1 MFFETLKKIKFILQ
15 FSEEKKLFYLT
26 FLILSAI
33 FILEFISIGTLPIF
47 INIIIK
53 NKIDFNLG
61 FIDLQIISS
70 YIRNNLLSSCLLL
83 VLLYFIK
90 NIFMLLAVYTENIFT
105 FKVVVNLSKK
115 LYEHYT
121 DKNLLFFKKSNSSD
135 LYRNFSELK
144 RIGALLRTL
153 QLFMREFL
161 IIVSMLTLLTLI
173 NWKVTLLTSFILI
186 STTYVF
192 FMFYRKISYKIG
204 KEFQENDGKRIKSF
218 YQGVDSVKE
227 SRIYGLTNSL
237 KKIFYISLQ
246 KVEFIIVKTNII
258 ATLPRVFFEII
269 AIIFFGLLV
278 FLSFEVFEMDKNRSI
293 YFITIFATVLIRL
306 LPSFQQLS
314 SNFSYI
320 NFFIPALDL
329 IYKEL
334 NDKTLMHKSLLKMSG
349 NTYSKFQNLKIS
361 NLYFD
366 YDDGE
371 KLLSNINLE
380 ISKNE
385 KIGIYG
391 ESGSGKSTLIEI
403 IAGLITPSSGKI
415 FINNLDIYS
424 SDIKLNIGYIPQSV
438 YLYDTTIKQN
448 INLDFLNNLK
458 TSDDEKIKK
467 TISESQ
473 LTTLIN
479 KNLSGV
485 NSKVGQLGKMI
496 SGGQIQ
502 RIGIAR
508 ALYKDS
514 DLLILDEFT
523 SSLDIDNEKKVMDI
537 VNSFTDKT
545 IILVSHKSNLFKN
558 FDKVYELKDHELIL
572 RNKNG

>member
-1 MFFETLKKIKFILQ
+1 MLPVALQIFFFVPPLETL
-15 FSEEKKLFYLT
+15 
-26 FLILSAI
+26 
-33 FILEFISIGTLPIF
+33 
-47 INIIIK
+47 
-53 NKIDFNLG
+53 
-61 FIDLQIISS
+61 
-70 YIRNNLLSSCLLL
+70 
-83 VLLYFIK
+83 
-90 NIFMLLAVYTENIFT
+90 
-105 FKVVVNLSKK
+105 
-115 LYEHYT
+115 
-121 DKNLLFFKKSNSSD
+121 
-135 LYRNFSELK
+135 
-144 RIGALLRTL
+144 
-153 QLFMREFL
+153 
-161 IIVSMLTLLTLI
+161 
-173 NWKVTLLTSFILI
+173 VTLL
-186 STTYVF
+186 VF
-192 FMFYRKISYKIG
+192 GIFLLPFVVDTATFCVSIKQNFYFG

>member
-47 INIIIK
+47 INIIID

-502 RIGIAR
+502 RIGLAR
-508 ALYKDS
+508 ALYRDS
-514 DLLILDEFT
+514 KIIFLDEPT
-523 SSLDIDNEKKVMDI
+523 SNLDEKNEINFLKLVNNLKKDR
-537 VNSFTDKT
+537 
-545 IILVSHKSNLFKN
+545 IIIMISHKNHKMIVFDDIIN
-558 FDKVYELKDHELIL
+558 F
-572 RNKNG
+572 

>member
-1 MFFETLKKIKFILQ
+1 
-15 FSEEKKLFYLT
+15 
-26 FLILSAI
+26 
-33 FILEFISIGTLPIF
+33 
-47 INIIIK
+47 
-53 NKIDFNLG
+53 
-61 FIDLQIISS
+61 
-70 YIRNNLLSSCLLL
+70 
-83 VLLYFIK
+83 
-90 NIFMLLAVYTENIFT
+90 
-105 FKVVVNLSKK
+105 
-115 LYEHYT
+115 
-121 DKNLLFFKKSNSSD
+121 
-135 LYRNFSELK
+135 
-144 RIGALLRTL
+144 
-153 QLFMREFL
+153 
-161 IIVSMLTLLTLI
+161 
-173 NWKVTLLTSFILI
+173 
-186 STTYVF
+186 
-192 FMFYRKISYKIG
+192 
-204 KEFQENDGKRIKSF
+204 
-218 YQGVDSVKE
+218 
-227 SRIYGLTNSL
+227 
-237 KKIFYISLQ
+237 
-246 KVEFIIVKTNII
+246 
-258 ATLPRVFFEII
+258 
-269 AIIFFGLLV
+269 
-278 FLSFEVFEMDKNRSI
+278 MDKNRSI